1 MKKIISQEILIF
13 GIILMLI
20 FSFGPMVT
28 SGNSNINNSKQKE
41 KISNI
46 HEKKLFDVYEEPQ
59 NQYKDLFENRIKTG
73 NSDSENAFVCGFVTD
88 NITELPIE
96 NVFVG
101 LDWEDGE
108 GNYEWNYT
116 FTNKSGYYAIN
127 TTPGYI
133 RLYFSTDDYFYEST
147 SWYTIEPFEILWINQ
162 SLIPIFETVKVCGFI
177 KNKITEEPISAANVD
192 LNWRDGYGHWF
203 YNYTFSNGS
212 GFYKVGSPPG
222 EIRVYAEKEGY
233 YDAQSD
239 WYIVQDN
246 VTIWIN
252 LSLEPVPPQTSVVCG
267 YITDKMTGMPIEDAD
282 VNLYWRDEE
291 GNSEHNDTYSDEYGF
306 YKMYTSA
313 GRVYIYVYHSDYD
326 SESSDYYWIEN
337 NQTIWINLSLLFEPD
352 ETLTA
357 CGYVVDEVTL
367 APVKYAYVRYDWK
380 DEEGHMYSKFTSCDR
395 SGYYNINLP
404 SGSAQFLITSFG
416 YNEFTTFW
424 IDFNE
429 SKNIT
434 WINVSISPEITID
447 IEKPLPGLYI
457 NDAHKTPF
465 ISKILKLLMPNIK
478 PIIIGPITIE
488 VNITKNTSGVN
499 RVEFYI
505 DDIFQKS
512 DNKEPYNYTWNKTA
526 FSTHKIKVI
535 AYDNAGTINIRT
547 LRIRKFS

>member
-1 MKKIISQEILIF
+1 MKKIISQKILIF

-20 FSFGPMVT
+20 FSFGPMLT
-28 SGNSNINNSKQKE
+28 SGNSNIDNSKQTDIITNTHDGE
-41 KISNI
+41 QISIN
-46 HEKKLFDVYEEPQ
+46 EEPQ
-59 NQYKDLFENRIKTG
+59 NRYKDLFENKIKTR
-73 NSDSENAFVCGFVTD
+73 NSDSENALVCGIVTD

-101 LDWEDGE
+101 LDWEDDE

-116 FTNKSGYYAIN
+116 YTNKSGYYAIN
-127 TTPGYI
+127 TAPGYI
-133 RLYFSTDDYFYEST
+133 QLYFSTDDYFVEST

-162 SLIPIFETVKVCGFI
+162 SLIPIIETVKVCGFI
-177 KNKITEEPISAANVD
+177 KNKITEEPISAANVN
-192 LNWRDGYGHWF
+192 LNWRDEYGHWF
-203 YNYTFSNGS
+203 HNYTFSNGS
-212 GFYKVGSPPG
+212 GFYKMCSPSG

-233 YDAQSD
+233 YDAESD

-252 LSLEPVPPQTSVVCG
+252 LSLEPLPPQTAIVCG

-291 GNSEHNDTYSDEYGF
+291 GNTEYNDTYSDEYGF
-306 YKMYTSA
+306 YKMCTSA
-313 GRVYIYVYHSDYD
+313 GRIHIYVYHSDYD
-326 SESSDYYWIEN
+326 TGYSDYYWIED

-367 APVKYAYVRYDWK
+367 APVKYAYIRYDWK

-395 SGYYNINLP
+395 AGYYTLTIP
-404 SGSAQFLITSFG
+404 PGSAQFLITGFG
-416 YNEFTTFW
+416 YNEFTTSW
-424 IDFNE
+424 INFNE

-434 WINVSISPEITID
+434 WINVSISPEITINID
-447 IEKPLPGLYI
+447 KPLPGLYI

-465 ISKILKLLMPNIK
+465 FSKILKFLMPNIK

-512 DNKEPYNYTWNKTA
+512 DNSEPYNFTWNKTA
-526 FSTHKIKVI
+526 FFTHTIKVI
-535 AYDNAGTINIRT
+535 AYDNAGTINIKT
-547 LRIRKFS
+547 LRVRKFS